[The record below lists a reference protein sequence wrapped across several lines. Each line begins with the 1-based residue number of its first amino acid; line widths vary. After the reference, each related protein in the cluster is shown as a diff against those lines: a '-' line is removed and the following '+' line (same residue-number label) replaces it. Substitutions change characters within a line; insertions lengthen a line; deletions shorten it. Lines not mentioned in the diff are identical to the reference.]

1 MTKRT
6 YQIVFVLVIIGMSVY
21 PTLFGDWTPDMW
33 SSVKD
38 VNRHLNLHELMI
50 DSDVVVVAEFIGP
63 FNSFIVKEIL
73 LPFGGLEEHG
83 DRFFAPIPAGS
94 IQSPN
99 YKLDEINPKQPQ
111 DDIFGLQEVFATQ
124 PTEKIEYVGFL
135 NTPNIPNEY
144 ITSHSQNIFVDTGLQ
159 YVLFLK
165 KGTDPSGRTY
175 PMFENILLPK
185 TSVSYISVRGWRGV
199 IPCLNL
205 TEKDNSEN
213 PIINRYA
220 TIRDQLYFAYKTYNG
235 EELCRVIRSLIDVL
249 KLETVEDIHGKLTES
264 SAFSNE
270 YYQRF
275 MASLFLHNIPIILR
289 EKLAV
294 AKNKPKLVVQDVRE
308 VREVPTLDDSDMD
321 LLDKYTGIT
330 AIRSGMTFREI
341 FTIVEKDTEGALKF
355 VFDEKDEIFNR
366 NAGMNFSGELGK
378 WPIGALLYSMGRQS
392 FMSFKIEN
400 GAIKVIAH

>member
-21 PTLFGDWTPDMW
+21 PTLFGDWLSEW
-33 SSVKD
+33 SKPHD
-38 VNRHLNLHELMI
+38 PNRHLNLHELVI

-63 FNSFIVKEIL
+63 FNSFIVKEVL
-73 LPFGGLEEHG
+73 LPLGGLVEHG
-83 DRFFAPIPAGS
+83 SRFFAPIPAGS

-99 YKLDEINPKQPQ
+99 YKLDEINPKQHQ
-111 DDIFGLQEVFATQ
+111 DDIFGLQESFATL

-135 NTPNIPNEY
+135 NTPIIPNEY
-144 ITSHSQNIFVDTGLQ
+144 ITSHSHNIFVDTGLQ

-165 KGTDPSGRTY
+165 KDTDPSGRTY

-199 IPCLNL
+199 VPCLNF
-205 TEKDNSEN
+205 TEKENLVN
-213 PIINRYA
+213 PIINRYS

-235 EELCRVIRSLIDVL
+235 EELCRIIRSLIDVM
-249 KLETVEDIHGKLTES
+249 KLEKVEDIHGKLIES

-275 MASLFLHNIPIILR
+275 MASLFLHNIPVILR

-294 AKNKPKLVVQDVRE
+294 AQNKPKLVVQDVRD
-308 VREVPTLDDSDMD
+308 VREVPILDDLDMD
-321 LLDKYTGIT
+321 LLDKYTGKTDILDD
-330 AIRSGMTFREI
+330 MTFREI
-341 FTIVEKDTEGALKF
+341 FTIIEKDTEGALKF
-355 VFDEKDEIFNR
+355 VFDEKDEVFNR
-366 NAGMNFSGELGK
+366 NANKNFPGK
-378 WPIGALLYSMGRQS
+378 WPVGAVLYSMGWPS
-392 FMSFKIEN
+392 FMSFKVEN
-400 GAIKVIAH
+400 GVIKVIAH